1 MNNSICS
8 ALLIS
13 HKLYADNKRA
23 VAINNSHKFIFR
35 STFFLTISALFYT
48 NTFDYFIFQKTVHLL
63 LIKLY
68 HIVNLFSIHLYCK
81 GQIREFDS
89 YISQK
94 IAAGRI
100 KPAFFMSFFVFIYV
114 ILCYCVI

>member
-1 MNNSICS
+1 MQIKDLSIF
-8 ALLIS
+8 
-13 HKLYADNKRA
+13 H
-23 VAINNSHKFIFR
+23 
-35 STFFLTISALFYT
+35 
-48 NTFDYFIFQKTVHLL
+48 
-63 LIKLY
+63 
-68 HIVNLFSIHLYCK
+68 NLDDDEFKKSLV
-81 GQIREFDS
+81 REFDS